1 VRRLWGA
8 VLQRRVQRRLA
19 GPRLLR
25 AFAAAYPDAYF
36 VEIGSND
43 GEQHDHLRPLIL
55 AHPWRGIMVE
65 PVPYVFERLRSNYAP
80 LADRVAL
87 EPAAIGARDGRA
99 PFFHLAQAAEGE
111 AVPGWYDGIGSFS
124 REAVLSHSAKIPG
137 LEERLVASDVD
148 VLSFD
153 SLLARHGGREPDLV
167 VIDAEGH
174 DHEIV
179 GSIDLEAHRPR
190 LLVYEH
196 FHLSQEDRAATRARV
211 EEAGWETMEEG
222 FDTWCL
228 DPRPGDRLTAFW
240 RELEPG
246 VPGSSVHDE
255 AP

>member
-8 VLQRRVQRRLA
+8 ALQRRVQRRLA

-25 AFAAAYPDAYF
+25 AFAAAYPEAYF

-65 PVPYVFERLRSNYAP
+65 PVPYVFERLRRNYAP
-80 LADRVAL
+80 LAGRVAL
-87 EPAAIGARDGRA
+87 EAAAIGASDGRA
-99 PFFHLAQAAEGE
+99 PFFHLAQAPAGE
-111 AVPGWYDGIGSFS
+111 AVPAWYDGIGSFS
-124 REAVLSHSAKIPG
+124 REAVLSHAGKIPG
-137 LEERLVASDVD
+137 LEERLVASEVD

-153 SLLARHGGREPDLV
+153 TLLARHGGREPDLV

-179 GSIDLEAHRPR
+179 RSIDLQAHRPR

-196 FHLSQEDRAATRARV
+196 FHLSQDDRAATRAGV
-211 EEAGWETMEEG
+211 EEAGWETLEEG

-228 DPRPGDRLTAFW
+228 DAAPDDRLTAFW

-246 VPGSSVHDE
+246 VPGASVHDE
-255 AP
+255 AR